1 MHINQLKKTL
11 KLWQQYL
18 YGRLDF
24 FAKKLPAPPIQAHQ
38 ILIAWRVRLP
48 SIQPSIVYNAASC
61 FFMLAAVASATF
73 WIMQIEQMPNSP
85 EILSSGNKGKSKGV
99 TLYIDEDEIATYSL
113 FGRKPLVAD
122 NILLRG
128 VVITAKNKDG
138 LLDGFALF
146 EIDGKPTDAISV
158 GESVSGGLMLQG
170 IAAESAT
177 LLFQGQTLEFTLNK
191 NKKGAQTNTP

>member
-1 MHINQLKKTL
+1 MYINQLKKTL
-11 KLWQQYL
+11 KLWQLHL
-18 YGRLDF
+18 YERLDF
-24 FAKKLPAPPIQAHQ
+24 FAKKLPALSIQGHQ
-38 ILIAWRVRLP
+38 ILIAWRVKSP

-61 FFMLAAVASATF
+61 FFMLVAVASATF

-85 EILSSGNKGKSKGV
+85 EILSGGNKGKSKGA
-99 TLYIDEDEIATYSL
+99 TLYSDEDGVATYSL

-128 VVITAKNKDG
+128 VVITSKNG
-138 LLDGFALF
+138 DGFALF

-191 NKKGAQTNTP
+191 NKKGAQTNAP